1 MKKEGKISKMLQ
13 GAGVLN
19 KLVGKIERLM
29 NEQGANFTSP
39 KKADSLMESSMS
51 SINSNHLNSSVNKSI
66 NREFN
71 KKIVAIN
78 SDRKMQG
85 K

>member
-1 MKKEGKISKMLQ
+1 MLEE
-13 GAGVLN
+13 AGVLS

-39 KKADSLMESSMS
+39 KKGDSLLESSMS
-51 SINSNHLNSSVNKSI
+51 SINSNHLNSSVSKSI

-71 KKIVAIN
+71 KKIFAVN
-78 SDRKMQG
+78 SDRKVYG
-85 K
+85 